1 MQVESASN
9 PFALMMCPEAV
20 FAAIDRSEHLAQL
33 QSRVCRPLDK
43 PRPGQPSDAA
53 EESAE
58 ETGEIEGFG
67 EQ

>member
-1 MQVESASN
+1 MQVESVSN

-33 QSRVCRPLDK
+33 QSRICRPLDK
-43 PRPGQPSDAA
+43 PRPGQPAEPTDVAEASD
-53 EESAE
+53 
-58 ETGEIEGFG
+58 EIEGFG

>member
-1 MQVESASN
+1 MQVESAFN

-43 PRPGQPSDAA
+43 PRPGQPNEAA
-53 EESAE
+53 EDSAE
-58 ETGEIEGFG
+58 ASDEIEGFG